1 MRREVTLGNLFSGSG
16 AWELAAKICG
26 IRPVFEAEIEPFPV
40 ALEEKRF
47 PECIQLGDV
56 SKINGAD
63 IPPVDILTNSSPCFA
78 AGMMVRTKDGMRTIE
93 EIKVGDYVLTHTG
106 EFHKVLNSGCTGTKE
121 TVKLKAM
128 GICDIIATP
137 NHPFYVRHM
146 KRRFPTFYIDG
157 KRKRGNERVF
167 DKPEWKT
174 LGELTKDD
182 YIGIPIN
189 NYKRKSGLTEEEL
202 WLVGRYIAD
211 GYRRHDQPTV
221 CFCIGES
228 KLQDFKSRLNHYS
241 GYESRGRTAVK
252 YCVTNERLY
261 NLCGLCGDGAINKK
275 FPGDFACWDVDELKI
290 VIDGYM
296 SGDGYMRRDGYRAT
310 TISQKLAYDII
321 YASVKVNRLP
331 CSLHH
336 CKRPHTHEI
345 EGRIVNQHDTYE
357 VFCNMVRHK
366 QDKAFCED
374 GYVWLPIR
382 KITQNGFCDVY
393 NMTVDVDNSYT
404 VNNVAVHNC
413 QGLSVAGKRAGL
425 DDERSKLFTEAIRIT
440 KEMRDADKLRMR
452 GTDEHIR
459 PYIWCWE
466 NVPGALSSNSGRD
479 FQFVLREICRIV
491 DPTADVPLPEKGK
504 WPYWGIVDGDTW
516 QVAWSCADASLMGVP
531 QRRKRVFLVADFRG
545 RGAAEILFKPGRIT
559 WDFAEIRNAW
569 ENTSLSFEDRIDRAS
584 RIVSGRI
591 REDGTG
597 LDEKCGSE
605 EGGPGNGTGRGC
617 VCVSG
622 EAERDR

>member
-1 MRREVTLGNLFSGSG
+1 MRREITLGNLFSGSG

-63 IPPVDILTNSSPCFA
+63 IPPVDILTNSSP
-78 AGMMVRTKDGMRTIE
+78 
-93 EIKVGDYVLTHTG
+93 
-106 EFHKVLNSGCTGTKE
+106 
-121 TVKLKAM
+121 
-128 GICDIIATP
+128 
-137 NHPFYVRHM
+137 
-146 KRRFPTFYIDG
+146 
-157 KRKRGNERVF
+157 
-167 DKPEWKT
+167 
-174 LGELTKDD
+174 
-182 YIGIPIN
+182 
-189 NYKRKSGLTEEEL
+189 
-202 WLVGRYIAD
+202 
-211 GYRRHDQPTV
+211 
-221 CFCIGES
+221 
-228 KLQDFKSRLNHYS
+228 
-241 GYESRGRTAVK
+241 
-252 YCVTNERLY
+252 
-261 NLCGLCGDGAINKK
+261 
-275 FPGDFACWDVDELKI
+275 
-290 VIDGYM
+290 
-296 SGDGYMRRDGYRAT
+296 
-310 TISQKLAYDII
+310 
-321 YASVKVNRLP
+321 
-331 CSLHH
+331 
-336 CKRPHTHEI
+336 
-345 EGRIVNQHDTYE
+345 
-357 VFCNMVRHK
+357 
-366 QDKAFCED
+366 
-374 GYVWLPIR
+374 
-382 KITQNGFCDVY
+382 
-393 NMTVDVDNSYT
+393 
-404 VNNVAVHNC
+404 C

-545 RGAAEILFKPGRIT
+545 RCAAEILFKPGRIT

-584 RIVSGRI
+584 RIVSGRVRTGEAGMARENNS
-591 REDGTG
+591 REDASG
-597 LDEKCGSE
+597 DE
-605 EGGPGNGTGRGC
+605 TGRGGLRL
-617 VCVSG
+617 SG
-622 EAERDR
+622 EAERER